1 MKITIFEA
9 DKLEQ
14 NYLKSALSSHE
25 LIFVEDELT
34 LEDVSNAKDAEII
47 IVFVYSKVTRDLIN
61 LMPNLRF
68 ITTMST
74 GFDHIDL
81 EAAKEKN
88 IVVSNVPIYAETVVA
103 EHTFALLLS
112 ISRRLEESFERARK
126 SVFNPEGLTGFE
138 LRGKTL
144 GIIGIGAIGAHV
156 IEIANGFGMNV
167 IAYARHPDL
176 VMEQKLKFKH
186 VDLNVLFSSSD
197 IISLHIPYNKNTHHF
212 LSAEQF
218 SQMKDHVVVINTA
231 RGGLIHNS
239 ALLAALESGK
249 VYAAGLDVLEEEPV
263 LHEEKQLLS
272 NKFEKEKLQ
281 SVLEDH
287 MLCNHPKVVIT
298 PHNAFNSY
306 EALNKILE
314 TTHDN
319 IESFVSGTPINTVSK
334 D

>member
-1 MKITIFEA
+1 MNIAIFEA
-9 DKLEQ
+9 DKIEQ
-14 NYLKSALSSHE
+14 NYFNSVFPDHNLT
-25 LIFVEDELT
+25 FVEDDLSIENV
-34 LEDVSNAKDAEII
+34 EKVKNAEILV
-47 IVFVYSKVTRDLIN
+47 VFVYSKVTKEIIDL
-61 LMPNLRF
+61 LPNLKF

-81 EAAKEKN
+81 EAAKAKN

-103 EHTFALLLS
+103 EHTFALLLA
-112 ISRRLEESFERARK
+112 ISRRLEESTERARK
-126 SVFNPEGLTGFE
+126 GNFDPEGLTGFE

-144 GIIGIGAIGAHV
+144 GVIGIGAIGKHV
-156 IEIANGFGMNV
+156 IEIANGFGMN
-167 IAYARHPDL
+167 ILAYTRHPDL
-176 VMEQKLKFKH
+176 VLEQKLKFKH
-186 VDLNVLFSSSD
+186 VDLDILLKSSD
-197 IISLHIPYNKNTHHF
+197 IISLHIPYTKETHHF
-212 LSAEQF
+212 LSKEQF
-218 SQMKDHVVVINTA
+218 DKMKNNVVIINTA

-272 NKFEKEKLQ
+272 SKFDREKLQ

-298 PHNAFNSY
+298 PHNGFNSY

-319 IESFVSGTPINTVSK
+319 IESFAVGTPINIVS
-334 D
+334 

>member
-1 MKITIFEA
+1 MKIAIFEA
-9 DKLEQ
+9 DLTEQ
-14 NYLKSALSSHE
+14 SYFKSVFPEHE
-25 LIFVEDELT
+25 LVFVDDELSM
-34 LEDVSNAKDAEII
+34 DNVSTVKDIEILV
-47 IVFVYSKVTRDLIN
+47 VFVYSRITKEIIDAL
-61 LMPNLRF
+61 PNLKF
-68 ITTMST
+68 IATMST

-81 EAAKEKN
+81 EAAKNRN
-88 IVVSNVPIYAETVVA
+88 ITVSNVPVYAETVVA

-112 ISRRLEESFERARK
+112 VSRRLEDSFERARK
-126 SVFNPEGLTGFE
+126 AEFNPEGLTGFE

-144 GIIGIGAIGAHV
+144 GVIGIGAIGKHV

-167 IAYARHPDL
+167 LAYARHPDL
-176 VMEQKLKFKH
+176 VLEQKLKFKH
-186 VDLNVLFSSSD
+186 VDLQVLFSSSD
-197 IISLHIPYNKNTHHF
+197 VISLHIPYTKETHHF
-212 LSAEQF
+212 LSEKQF
-218 SQMKDHVVVINTA
+218 SQMKNNAVIINTA

-239 ALLAALESGK
+239 ALLDALNSGK
-249 VYAAGLDVLEEEPV
+249 IYAAGLDVLEEEPV

-272 NKFEKEKLQ
+272 SRFDREKLQ

-319 IESFVSGTPINTVSK
+319 IASFIAGTPINTVTNN
-334 D
+334 

>member
-1 MKITIFEA
+1 MNIAVFEA
-9 DKLEQ
+9 DKIEE
-14 NYLKSALSSHE
+14 NYFKSVFPDHNLTF
-25 LIFVEDELT
+25 IEDEVSI
-34 LEDVSNAKDAEII
+34 ESVESVKDVEILV
-47 IVFVYSKVTRDLIN
+47 VFVYSKVTKEIIN
-61 LMPNLRF
+61 LLPNLKF

-81 EAAKEKN
+81 EAAKARN
-88 IVVSNVPIYAETVVA
+88 IVVSNVPVYAETVVA
-103 EHTFALLLS
+103 EHTFALLLA
-112 ISRRLEESFERARK
+112 ISRRLEESTERARK
-126 SVFNPEGLTGFE
+126 GNFDPEGLTGFE

-144 GIIGIGAIGAHV
+144 GVIGIGAIGKHV

-167 IAYARHPDL
+167 LAYARHPDL
-176 VMEQKLKFKH
+176 VLEQKLKFKH
-186 VDLNVLFSSSD
+186 VDLDVLLRSSD
-197 IISLHIPYNKNTHHF
+197 VVSLHIPYTKETHHF
-212 LSAEQF
+212 LSTEQF
-218 SQMKDHVVVINTA
+218 NKMKNNVVIINTA

-239 ALLAALESGK
+239 ALLEALESGK

-272 NKFEKEKLQ
+272 SKFDREKLQ

-298 PHNAFNSY
+298 PHNGFNSY

-319 IESFVSGTPINTVSK
+319 ISSFITGAPVNTV
-334 D
+334 

>member
-1 MKITIFEA
+1 MKIAIFEA
-9 DKLEQ
+9 DRIEQ
-14 NYLKSALSSHE
+14 NYFRSVLPDDE
-25 LIFVEDELT
+25 LIFIDDDLCMDNVEQ
-34 LEDVSNAKDAEII
+34 VKDAEILAI
-47 IVFVYSKVTRDLIN
+47 FVYSRVTKEIIDA
-61 LMPNLRF
+61 MPNLKF

-81 EAAKEKN
+81 ESCKN
-88 IVVSNVPIYAETVVA
+88 RNIIVSNVPIYAETVVA
-103 EHTFALLLS
+103 EHAFALLLA
-112 ISRRLEESFERARK
+112 ISRRLEESFDRARK
-126 SVFNPEGLTGFE
+126 GEFNPEGLTGFE

-144 GIIGIGAIGAHV
+144 GVIGIGAIGKHV

-167 IAYARHPDL
+167 LAYARHPDL

-186 VDLNVLFSSSD
+186 VDLQVLFSSSD
-197 IISLHIPYNKNTHHF
+197 VISLHIPYTKETHHF
-212 LSAEQF
+212 LSEKEF
-218 SQMKDHVVVINTA
+218 SQMKNNCVIINTA
-231 RGGLIHNS
+231 RGGLIHNG
-239 ALLAALESGK
+239 ALLEALNSGK

-306 EALNKILE
+306 EALRKILE

-319 IESFVSGTPINTVSK
+319 IASFMAGTPVNTV
-334 D
+334 

>member
-1 MKITIFEA
+1 MNIAIFEA
-9 DKLEQ
+9 DNLEQ
-14 NYLKSALSSHE
+14 NYLTQVLHDHKLTF
-25 LIFVEDELT
+25 IEDELSI
-34 LEDVSNAKDAEII
+34 ENVSSVKEAEIL
-47 IVFVYSKVTRDLIN
+47 IVFVYSRVTKEIIDL
-61 LMPNLRF
+61 LPNLKY

-81 EAAKEKN
+81 TVAKEKN
-88 IVVSNVPIYAETVVA
+88 ILVSNVPTYAENVVA

-112 ISRRLEESFERARK
+112 VSRRLEDSFERAR
-126 SVFNPEGLTGFE
+126 SSHFNPEGLTGFE

-144 GIIGIGAIGAHV
+144 GVIGIGAIGKHV
-156 IEIANGFGMNV
+156 IGIANGFGMNV
-167 IAYARHPDL
+167 IAYDRHPDL

-186 VDLNVLFSSSD
+186 VELDVLLSSSD
-197 IISLHIPYNKNTHHF
+197 VISLHIPYTKETHHF
-212 LSAEQF
+212 LNEQAF
-218 SQMKDHVVVINTA
+218 SKMKNNIVIINTA
-231 RGGLIHNS
+231 RGGLIHNG
-239 ALLAALESGK
+239 ALLNALESGK

-272 NKFEKEKLQ
+272 NKFDKEKLQ

-314 TTHDN
+314 TTHVN
-319 IESFVSGTPINTVSK
+319 IESFVAGTPVNTV
-334 D
+334 

>member
-1 MKITIFEA
+1 MNIAIFEA
-9 DKLEQ
+9 DKIEQ
-14 NYLKSALSSHE
+14 NYFKTVFPEHKLT
-25 LIFVEDELT
+25 LIDDELSI
-34 LEDVSNAKDAEII
+34 ENAANYIDTEILV
-47 IVFVYSKVTRDLIN
+47 VFVYSRVTKEVID
-61 LMPNLRF
+61 LMPNLKF

-81 EAAKEKN
+81 ETAKQKN
-88 IVVSNVPIYAETVVA
+88 ISVSNVPTYAETVVA
-103 EHTFALLLS
+103 EHTFALLLA
-112 ISRRLEESFERARK
+112 ISRRLEDSFERARK
-126 SVFNPEGLTGFE
+126 SVFSPEGLTGFE

-144 GIIGIGAIGAHV
+144 GIIGIGAIGKHV

-167 IAYARHPDL
+167 LAYARHPDL
-176 VMEQKLKFKH
+176 VLEQKLKFKH
-186 VDLNVLFSSSD
+186 VDLSILFSSSD
-197 IISLHIPYNKNTHHF
+197 VISLHIPYSKETHHF
-212 LSAEQF
+212 LAKEQF
-218 SQMKDHVVVINTA
+218 EQMKSNVVIINTA

-272 NKFEKEKLQ
+272 SRFEKEKLQ

-319 IESFVSGTPINTVSK
+319 ISSFVAGAPVNTV
-334 D
+334 

>member
-1 MKITIFEA
+1 MNIAVFEA
-9 DKLEQ
+9 DKIEE
-14 NYLKSALSSHE
+14 NYFKSVFPDHNLTF
-25 LIFVEDELT
+25 IEDE
-34 LEDVSNAKDAEII
+34 VSIENVESVKNVEILV
-47 IVFVYSKVTRDLIN
+47 VFVYSKVTKEIIN
-61 LMPNLRF
+61 LLPNLKF

-81 EAAKEKN
+81 EAAKARN
-88 IVVSNVPIYAETVVA
+88 IVVSNVPVYAETVVA
-103 EHTFALLLS
+103 EHTFALLLA
-112 ISRRLEESFERARK
+112 ISRRLEESTERARK
-126 SVFNPEGLTGFE
+126 GNFDPEGLTGFE

-144 GIIGIGAIGAHV
+144 GVIGIGAIGKHV

-167 IAYARHPDL
+167 LAYARHPDL
-176 VMEQKLKFKH
+176 VLEQKLKFKH
-186 VDLNVLFSSSD
+186 VDLDVLLRSSD
-197 IISLHIPYNKNTHHF
+197 VVSLHIPYTKETHHF
-212 LSAEQF
+212 LSTEQF
-218 SQMKDHVVVINTA
+218 NKMKNNVVIINTA

-239 ALLAALESGK
+239 ALLEALESGK

-272 NKFEKEKLQ
+272 SKFDREKLQ

-298 PHNAFNSY
+298 PHNGFNSY

-319 IESFVSGTPINTVSK
+319 ISSFITGTPVNTV
-334 D
+334 